1 MADVEADR
9 RGKGKERGIGKR
21 RAFFSPLP
29 PLTLFFLCQ
38 RPRLWMRGR
47 LIKESREPEMDGQ
60 ENTGVVL
67 R

>member
-9 RGKGKERGIGKR
+9 GGKGKERGIGER
-21 RAFFSPLP
+21 QAFFSPLP
-29 PLTLFFLCQ
+29 PLTLFLRR

-47 LIKESREPEMDGQ
+47 LIKENKGPQMDGQ
-60 ENTGVVL
+60 ENIGVVL